1 MVDASCGGTFM
12 LKSEDDAW
20 TLFENLSENSLHHSS
35 SGRRTNAKSQTL
47 YELSQPLDLN
57 AKVDVLSRKLD
68 QLLAYGFVPATAS
81 HIHTPHDAYSFCS
94 DPSHQAENC
103 PIVGQFPEPPIEQ
116 MNVAFS
122 RPGGDHFN
130 NSYNPGLR
138 NNSNMWRPNI
148 PQYNGL
154 QNQAYQQS
162 NNQFYQP
169 PPNSR
174 PPNPQ

>member
-1 MVDASCGGTFM
+1 MVDVSCEGTFM

-35 SGRRTNAKSQTL
+35 SSRRTNTRSQTL
-47 YELSQPLDLN
+47 YEVSQPLDLN
-57 AKVDVLSRKLD
+57 AKVDALSRKLD
-68 QLLAYGFVPATAS
+68 QLLASGFVPETAS
-81 HIHTPHDAYSFCS
+81 HIHKPHVACSFCS
-94 DPSHQAENC
+94 DPSHQAGNC
-103 PIVGQFPEPPIEQ
+103 LNVGQSSEPPFEQ
-116 MNVAFS
+116 MNAVYS
-122 RPGGDHFN
+122 RPVSDHFN
-130 NSYNPGLR
+130 NSYNPVLR
-138 NNSNMWRPNI
+138 NNSSMWRPNV

-169 PPNSR
+169 SPNSR